1 MRAMPPAYR
10 APRRADRARPPRRGS
25 ALAEELAVA
34 LLHAA
39 LERLGADRVALEA
52 RDGHGRTPLHVAT
65 FARQRDAIRALA
77 RAGADLSAL
86 ENDRYDAV
94 TIASVAD
101 DEETL
106 RVLLELGGHVSS
118 GGGVSTDILEA
129 SGKAYLRA
137 LSNALAK
144 DVAAEA
150 ERLLE
155 REAKKT
161 PTP

>member
-1 MRAMPPAYR
+1 M
-10 APRRADRARPPRRGS
+10 
-25 ALAEELAVA
+25 
-34 LLHAA
+34 
-39 LERLGADRVALEA
+39 
-52 RDGHGRTPLHVAT
+52 T
-65 FARQRDAIRALA
+65 
-77 RAGADLSAL
+77 
-86 ENDRYDAV
+86 
-94 TIASVAD
+94 
-101 DEETL
+101 
-106 RVLLELGGHVSS
+106 VLLELGGHVSS
-118 GGGVSTDILEA
+118 GVGVSTDILEA